1 MIKIF
6 DIDNHSIKEGQ
17 KVRIVSDIPTT
28 NGMIYKDS
36 IMKVSKIIESK
47 KIRVVDNLGK
57 IWYIKSSDISVKYL

>member
-6 DIDNHSIKEGQ
+6 DVDNHLVEEGQ

-36 IMKVSKIIESK
+36 IMKVSKIIENK